1 MADYIDAGKLNKA
14 AQVLELR
21 ETAPGV
27 WEWTP
32 VRRAWASITFQPRP
46 TCFPRWASGPGTPP

>member
-27 WEWTP
+27 WEWVCLLYTSP
-32 VRRAWASITFQPRP
+32 SPRD
-46 TCFPRWASGPGTPP
+46 TR